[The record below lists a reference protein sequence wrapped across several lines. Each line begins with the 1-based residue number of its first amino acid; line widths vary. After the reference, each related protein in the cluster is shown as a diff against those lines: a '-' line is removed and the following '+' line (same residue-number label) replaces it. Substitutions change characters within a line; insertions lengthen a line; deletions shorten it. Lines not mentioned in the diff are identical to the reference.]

1 MAKFVIG
8 IIICLA
14 LIALSV
20 YAIANNGVSLQYE
33 VENPGDCISLSSG
46 TDLCFTENILWG
58 MVILGII
65 GGCYFTYRL
74 NFRKQSD

>member
-8 IIICLA
+8 IIVCLA
-14 LIALSV
+14 LIAVSV
-20 YAIANNGVSLQYE
+20 YAIVNNGVSLQYE
-33 VENPGDCISLSSG
+33 VEDPGDCISLTSG
-46 TDLCFTENILWG
+46 ADLCLTANILRG

-74 NFRKQSD
+74 NLRKQRV